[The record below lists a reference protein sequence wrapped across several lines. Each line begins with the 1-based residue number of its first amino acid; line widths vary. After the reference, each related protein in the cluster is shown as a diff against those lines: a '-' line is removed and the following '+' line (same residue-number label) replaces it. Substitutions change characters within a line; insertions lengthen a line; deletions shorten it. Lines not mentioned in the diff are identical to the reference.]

1 MVFVIE
7 DTKETAI
14 DFSVKSIKI
23 LLCFN
28 IMLIQNDSV

>member
-7 DTKETAI
+7 DAKETVL

-28 IMLIQNDSV
+28 IMLI